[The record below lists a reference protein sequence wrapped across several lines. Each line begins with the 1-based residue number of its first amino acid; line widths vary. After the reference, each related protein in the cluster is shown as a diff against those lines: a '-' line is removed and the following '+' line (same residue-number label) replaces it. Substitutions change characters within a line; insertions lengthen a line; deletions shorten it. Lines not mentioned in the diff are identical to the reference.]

1 MPHPSD
7 DPYQTWISQIRTS
20 KKYREVD
27 LPEETV
33 RSLFEQEMPRHR
45 NPKDALQAVREKLHN
60 IVAPYLGDPDYTL
73 MAKELE
79 EAFADGDPQMVKFI
93 CAQILAAHA
102 SSRERMD
109 ILEEFYR
116 RIFATIGRPARILD
130 VACGLNPFAF
140 PWMGLSNMVE
150 YHAYDLHHPRVEL
163 INHYFRL
170 QGLQP
175 LARVQDVLVRP
186 PEETAEV
193 AFLFKEAHRIEQRQK
208 GANLPLWQALKVR
221 YILVSL
227 PLESLSGKHNL
238 MERQRH
244 LVQQVT
250 QGQPWHVSEMIFKN
264 EIIFVVDKGYGA

>member
-79 EAFADGDPQMVKFI
+79 EAFADGDPKMVKFI

-102 SSRERMD
+102 STRERMD

-150 YHAYDLHHPRVEL
+150 YNASDLHHPRVEL